1 MLVGTGRQVVSSLA
15 FDPVAFSVVLGI
27 SMVAGFVGSLLGL
40 GGGVIV
46 VPVLTA
52 GLGYSIRHVIGAS
65 LVSVIATSSGAAV
78 AYVRDRL
85 TNLRI
90 AMFLEVATSSGALV
104 GAYVSSLI
112 PVRGLYLVFG
122 ALLLYSAYGMFQ
134 RRHLEGAGRVAES
147 RWARRLGLEGSYYD
161 DAGHRVVSYRA
172 GRLAGGFA
180 VMGAAGALSGVLGI
194 GSGVFKVLG
203 MDMVMGLPIKVS
215 TATSNFMIGVTAAAG
230 AGVHFARG
238 NVDPTLAAPVAL
250 GVLLGAWAGSKLLP
264 RLRGRA
270 VRYVFVP
277 ILVYMAAEML
287 WKGIVGT

>member
-1 MLVGTGRQVVSSLA
+1 MP
-15 FDPVAFSVVLGI
+15 FDPSTFALVLGV
-27 SMVAGFVGSLLGL
+27 SLVAGFVGSLLGL

-52 GLGYSIRHVIGAS
+52 GFGFDIRRAIGAS
-65 LVSVIATSSGAAV
+65 LISVIATSSGAAA

-90 AMFLEVATSSGALV
+90 AMFLELATTSGALL
-104 GAYVSSLI
+104 GAYLSGLL
-112 PVRGLYLVFG
+112 PVRILFLLFS
-122 ALLLYSAYGMFQ
+122 ALLFYSAYGMFQ
-134 RRHLEGAGRVAES
+134 RRHLETAAPVPDSA
-147 RWARRLGLEGSYYD
+147 WARRLRLEGSYYD
-161 DAGHRVVSYRA
+161 EALGRTVSYRA
-172 GRLAGGFA
+172 GRLAPGFA
-180 VMGAAGALSGVLGI
+180 IMLGAGGLSGVLGI
-194 GSGVFKVLG
+194 GSGLFKVLG

-250 GVLLGAWAGSKLLP
+250 GVLMGAWAGSKLLP

-270 VRYVFVP
+270 LRLIFVP
-277 ILVYMAAEML
+277 VLLYMAAEML
-287 WKGIVGT
+287 WKGLAGT